1 MCVDDKTTHTKAFVC
16 KLYKMCIQLYSL
28 LTIYI
33 MIQGD
38 GAKCLSV
45 PLIGSGRGGG
55 GSPGRPVGGGGG
67 GNPGSGGGGKTSP
80 VS

>member
-1 MCVDDKTTHTKAFVC
+1 
-16 KLYKMCIQLYSL
+16 MCIQLYSL
-28 LTIYI
+28 FIIYI

-38 GAKCLSV
+38 GAKFLSV

-55 GSPGRPVGGGGG
+55 GSPGRPAGGGG

-80 VS
+80 DS